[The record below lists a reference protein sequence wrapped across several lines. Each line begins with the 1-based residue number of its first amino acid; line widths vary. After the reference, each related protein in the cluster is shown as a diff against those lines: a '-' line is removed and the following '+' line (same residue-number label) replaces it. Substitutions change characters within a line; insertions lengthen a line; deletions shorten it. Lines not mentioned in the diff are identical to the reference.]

1 MHFLN
6 DRSHPS
12 MSCLNDMLRRWVEQ
26 YLKHSNTINMHKF
39 LNINIYVSL
48 SLYFVIQM
56 QQLLL
61 LFLIKRFLSL
71 DSFLYELRES
81 HINNLISFS
90 FISTTING

>member
-26 YLKHSNTINMHKF
+26 YMKHSNTFNMYKF

-48 SLYFVIQM
+48 SLYFVIANAT
-56 QQLLL
+56 
-61 LFLIKRFLSL
+61 I
-71 DSFLYELRES
+71 
-81 HINNLISFS
+81 IASFS
-90 FISTTING
+90 Y